1 MRTDTIFHQ
10 IFSCQPNA
18 LFELLDQPDLSQYY
32 QNYVS
37 VEVKEK
43 SYRFDGVLFPLLEP
57 SPLLFVEVQMQ
68 LDPNFFRRFIAEV
81 MLYLHQQNYAGL
93 WRMIVIFKD
102 PSIKPTLDPAHQQFV
117 DLGLI
122 EMCFLS
128 DLLLHRHETDS
139 LALDTLRL
147 IITPDEQAVPLARKV
162 LQQSQFSSPSEPEHK
177 LGKIIEMIVLGKFP
191 KLTREEVQAM
201 LNLDFDVKQT
211 KIYQEAIAEGEQIG
225 IQKGE
230 QIGIQKGETKAMEK
244 ERQKMGQHLI
254 EALMAK
260 FGPLPDVWHEAIR
273 KANSDQLL
281 DLYGKAMMAKRLDDV
296 AL

>member
-10 IFSCQPNA
+10 IFSCQPNT

-43 SYRFDGVLFPLLEP
+43 SYRLDGVLFPILDTL
-57 SPLLFVEVQMQ
+57 PLLFVEVQMQ

-93 WRMIVIFKD
+93 WRMVVIFKD
-102 PSIKPTLDPAHQQFV
+102 PAIKPTLDPAHQQFV

-122 EMCFLS
+122 EICYLS
-128 DLLLHRHETDS
+128 DLLLHPHETDS

-162 LQQSQFSSPSEPEHK
+162 LQQSQHLPPSEPEHN

-191 KLTREEVQAM
+191 KLTREEVQTM
-201 LNLDFDVKQT
+201 LNLDFDVKHT

-225 IQKGE
+225 IPKGRAE
-230 QIGIQKGETKAMEK
+230 GRVE
-244 ERQKMGQHLI
+244 ERKKMSQHII
-254 EALMAK
+254 EVLTAK
-260 FGPLPDVWHEAIR
+260 FGPLPDVWHEAIQ
-273 KANSDQLL
+273 KATSDQLL

-296 AL
+296 VL